1 MSECHNHEAKM
12 WVETDWFSCDMG
24 CLHSSKWR
32 EKKSKWSKTQ
42 MSKKIQ
48 IRTGAP
54 SPAQQGTCNS
64 SRRKCGHEL
73 EIKCSLR
80 FPDSL
85 LPLSECNA
93 RVSAAAV
100 AANKGSV
107 KRLFVSELFL
117 QRARL
122 GAEHRKAEIPRRL
135 PDPPIKFTG
144 KKALCRGP
152 GSRSTGSTGK
162 TSSTR
167 SLTTFALNF

>member
-1 MSECHNHEAKM
+1 MKR
-12 WVETDWFSCDMG
+12 
-24 CLHSSKWR
+24 K
-32 EKKSKWSKTQ
+32 EKQ
-42 MSKKIQ
+42 MVQDSNEQKNSDSDG
-48 IRTGAP
+48 RSLP
-54 SPAQQGTCNS
+54 SAQQGTCNS

-80 FPDSL
+80 FPDSP

-167 SLTTFALNF
+167 SLTTFALIF